1 MNKKALVAGMII
13 ASFALVM
20 LGAVAL
26 SGDFQDYNDNEVGG
40 ISYTGTE
47 EGDLPYELFETY
59 GPVLLVLGL
68 LMFGAIIGAAYVA
81 KEDDDDGTD

>member
-1 MNKKALVAGMII
+1 MNKKALVAGIII

-26 SGDFQDYNDNEVGG
+26 SGDFQEYNDNGVGD

-59 GPVLLVLGL
+59 GPLLLVLGL

-81 KEDDDDGTD
+81 KEDDDDGAN